1 MPRQLPALRQPLA
14 LPVPGG
20 ETVIRGLGLVCALA
34 YASVIVWLYSTQPRT
49 LVEVAGGVRSSVGL
63 YRVDRQHFDDGLR
76 FFRADKHAEARAA
89 LDRADPAKR
98 DATTQFYVAYSYFR
112 EGWGRFYNDDVL
124 FKRALVA
131 VNRAIAVSPDGRVV
145 VKDPGLTIQTADEL
159 KAELERGL
167 KRDLSDLNPMKALRQ
182 RP

>member
-1 MPRQLPALRQPLA
+1 VRRPLA
-14 LPVPGG
+14 VPIPAG
-20 ETVIRGLGLVCALA
+20 EMVIRGLGLACALV

-63 YRVDRQHFDDGLR
+63 YRADPQHFDDGLR
-76 FFRADKHAEARAA
+76 FLKADKHAEARAA

-98 DATTQFYVAYSYFR
+98 DAITQFYVAYSYFR
-112 EGWGRFYNDDVL
+112 EGWGRFYSDDEL
-124 FKRALVA
+124 FKQGLVA

-145 VKDPGLTIQTADEL
+145 VEDPDLTIQSADEL

-167 KRDLSDLNPMKALRQ
+167 KRDLSDLDPMRAFRK

>member
-1 MPRQLPALRQPLA
+1 MPRQLPVLRKPFA
-14 LPVPGG
+14 VPIPGG
-20 ETVIRGLGLVCALA
+20 ETVIRGLGLACAVVYGSL
-34 YASVIVWLYSTQPRT
+34 IVWLYSTQPRT

-63 YRVDRQHFDDGLR
+63 YRVDQQHFDDGLR

-98 DATTQFYVAYSYFR
+98 DAITQFYVAYSYLR
-112 EGWGRFYNDDVL
+112 EGWGRFYNDDEL
-124 FKRALVA
+124 FKQALVA

-145 VKDPGLTIQTADEL
+145 VEDPDLTIKSADEL